1 MTESFTVP
9 ATESVFQH
17 TLAAPVR
24 VCGVALHTGE
34 MVEMVM
40 YPAAENTGIVFVRTD
55 VEASKNLVEARYDR
69 VVETTLGTTIANAHG
84 TSVSTIEHL
93 VAALWGYGIDNV
105 RIELK
110 GPEVPIMDGS
120 SEPFYFLLEC
130 TGRTR
135 QDAARMVLEV
145 LRPVRVEEH
154 GCTAEALPAEHLQ
167 LDIGIAYHHE
177 LLQEQYASYDFS
189 ETSFKQSL
197 SRARTFGFLRD
208 VEKMHAM
215 GLARGGSLHNAIVLT
230 DDGVM
235 NTGGLRYNDE
245 FIRHKALD
253 CVGDYFLCGAHLQAH
268 VRTFKPGHGINNSL
282 LRAIFADQAN
292 YRLRGGQVAM
302 PVLPS
307 KTTEHSAVLVA

>member
-1 MTESFTVP
+1 
-9 ATESVFQH
+9 
-17 TLAAPVR
+17 
-24 VCGVALHTGE
+24 
-34 MVEMVM
+34 
-40 YPAAENTGIVFVRTD
+40 
-55 VEASKNLVEARYDR
+55 
-69 VVETTLGTTIANAHG
+69 
-84 TSVSTIEHL
+84 
-93 VAALWGYGIDNV
+93 
-105 RIELK
+105 
-110 GPEVPIMDGS
+110 
-120 SEPFYFLLEC
+120 
-130 TGRTR
+130 
-135 QDAARMVLEV
+135 MVLEV

-154 GCTAEALPAEHLQ
+154 GCTAEVLPAEHLQ
-167 LDIGIAYHHE
+167 LDIGIAYKHE

-235 NTGGLRYNDE
+235 NAGGLRYNDE

-282 LRAIFADQAN
+282 LRAIFADPAN

-307 KTTEHSAVLVA
+307 KTTERTAALVA